1 MLSHE
6 RIVRYGREQ
15 LDLTTR
21 EFDILE
27 RLATHPG
34 WVYSVAQLADGAE
47 RTEDE
52 TDFSPDSVSAHVSH
66 LRRKLAAAGAP
77 ELLDTVRGVGYRL
90 RVPEAEGGAG
100 APEAAVAGPDA
111 DGAAEPGGD
120 DAPGPGVRTLRDSLW
135 TLIEAV
141 QQVERAGTD
150 EQVRTAHAVLDD
162 ARHELYRVL
171 ADEEDAGR

>member
-90 RVPEAEGGAG
+90 RVPEAAEAAG
-100 APEAAVAGPDA
+100 AAADSDTA
-111 DGAAEPGGD
+111 DGVGEPGGD
-120 DAPGPGVRTLRDSLW
+120 DAPGPGVRTLRDSLRA
-135 TLIEAV
+135 LIEAV

-162 ARHELYRVL
+162 ARHVLYRVL
-171 ADEEDAGR
+171 ADEEDAPR